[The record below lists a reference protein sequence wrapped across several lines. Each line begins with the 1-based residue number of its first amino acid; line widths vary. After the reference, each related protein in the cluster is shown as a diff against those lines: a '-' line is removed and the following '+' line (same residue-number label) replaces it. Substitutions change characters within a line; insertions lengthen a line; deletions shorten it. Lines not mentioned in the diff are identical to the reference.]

1 VPRLAVNADEGGCSG
16 LGCPRSAGVCW
27 LAWMQSSEIWAS
39 SQPPPAAVGASS
51 SLTISGME
59 VRSLCGLDRCE
70 SVAQRT
76 GAGQCGDGEHWQTS
90 GVWRGPSLLAAA
102 AAALSFEFLG
112 DTRPIDWT
120 RFGPWRPARQVGCVI
135 GYSVRLGAMQ
145 EGESANEW
153 VDRPVCSGRRLK

>member
-1 VPRLAVNADEGGCSG
+1 MS
-16 LGCPRSAGVCW
+16 RSAGVCW
-27 LAWMQSSEIWAS
+27 LARMQSSEIWAS

-70 SVAQRT
+70 SVVQRT

-112 DTRPIDWT
+112 IHGQLTGR
-120 RFGPWRPARQVGCVI
+120 G
-135 GYSVRLGAMQ
+135 LGRGALQ
-145 EGESANEW
+145 GKSA
-153 VDRPVCSGRRLK
+153 VS